1 MANTEAKVRGF
12 DSSQL
17 RIFLTYNGSK
27 REVGIISTDL
37 NGSSAASGETF
48 RTNSSPLETA
58 STTRLIIRR
67 ISRVSCPNS
76 FLRPTS
82 GFLFHL
88 NFNRKGLFYLFDIFR
103 CHGGDRIGSL
113 SDQRPKKK
121 SVTNSGWK
129 KRSALPAFLGS
140 STVFGESKTTIFS
153 VGFSLAFTIVVDLQ
167 CQWLPL

>member
-103 CHGGDRIGSL
+103 CHGGDRIGSR

-121 SVTNSGWK
+121 ICDKFRLEK
-129 KRSALPAFLGS
+129 KFGTTGISRVIDRLRRIQNNYFLCRLLS
-140 STVFGESKTTIFS
+140 SSYNCS
-153 VGFSLAFTIVVDLQ
+153 
-167 CQWLPL
+167 

>member
-12 DSSQL
+12 NSSQL

-103 CHGGDRIGSL
+103 CHGGDRIGSR

-121 SVTNSGWK
+121 NLWQIPVGKKVRHYRHFSGHRPFTANRK
-129 KRSALPAFLGS
+129 QL
-140 STVFGESKTTIFS
+140 
-153 VGFSLAFTIVVDLQ
+153 FSLSASL
-167 CQWLPL
+167 